1 VVKVWS
7 RRNVVGRARSEP
19 SIAQGF
25 AEIRKLKTEGRSSM
39 FVNFFIQRP
48 VFASVCALLILLAGI
63 AVIPTLPISQF
74 PDLAPPQVGVSS
86 FYTGASA
93 QTVESAVTIPLEQ
106 QINGAEGMKY
116 MTSTSGNDGSSSI
129 TVTFDL
135 SRNPDLATVDIQNR
149 VNTAQGRLPAAV
161 KAVGITTAKTSQN
174 FVFGAAVI
182 SDNNKY
188 STLFMSNY
196 LDIYVKDSL
205 KRIPGVADVIIF
217 GERKYSM
224 RLWLDPG
231 RLAGRSLTAPDV
243 VNALSEQNVE
253 VAAGQV
259 GQQPA
264 NPAQQYQISV
274 RAVGRL
280 SEPEQF
286 DNIILKT
293 NADGTLVR
301 LRDVGR
307 AELGA
312 EDYSSDIQFNGQ
324 DSVGLGV
331 TQLSTANALD
341 VDRLAIAELNRLSK
355 SFPPGMHV
363 KVAFD
368 TTDAVGES
376 IRDVAFTVGSAILL
390 VILVIFVFLGD
401 WRTTLIHF
409 IATPVSLIGTFIF
422 VKLLGFSINTLTLF
436 GITLAT
442 GLVVDDAIV
451 VIENI
456 ERHMAEGEHDSH
468 KAAAAA
474 TAEIT
479 SAVIATS
486 LVLVAVFVPVAFF
499 PGTTGILF
507 RQFALTIAFSIAI
520 SAFNALTLAPVLAA
534 IFLSGPHRKKWWWLQ
549 KFDDAI
555 VVLTRGYRALLHHVL
570 RYKLAMVVLFF
581 AGLGATYLVLR
592 HVPQGF
598 VPDEDQ
604 GYFIV
609 VVQAPAGASLEYT
622 KAIGK
627 QVSGMLSDVTEAEG
641 TFSIAGF
648 SFSGSASNQG
658 LIFVPL
664 KPYSQRKGEEH
675 SATAILN
682 RVRPRL
688 FGISGAIVFATLP
701 PAVQGLGNF
710 GGFQFVVQD
719 QAAHTLEELSSV
731 AHDMIRQAGT
741 RKDLV
746 GLYTPFTANDP
757 QYLVTIDRE
766 KAKSLHVPLSQ
777 ITDTLGVYM
786 GSDYVNDFDFNN
798 RSYRVYI
805 QADKQFRSEAQDMK
819 QFYVRSDSG
828 AMVPLDN
835 LISIT
840 QTTTPQVISHYNL
853 FRSAEIDGSAA
864 PGYSSGQA
872 ITAMD
877 DLAKKMPQGFSYSWT
892 GLSLE
897 ELQAGGT
904 SLILFGLGTVV
915 VYLTLSAQYE
925 SFVLPFIV
933 LLAVPMALLGA
944 LGAQWIRGLQ
954 NDVFCQVGLVMLVGL
969 SSKNAILIVE
979 FSEQLRERG
988 VPLLEAA
995 IQAAAIRLR
1004 PILMTSLAFILGVVP
1019 LVFATGAGE
1028 NGRHSVGTTVF
1039 GGMIMSTFLNLFFIP
1054 VLYLIIEGWRE
1065 HGKKTVEVRA
1075 S

>member
-1 VVKVWS
+1 
-7 RRNVVGRARSEP
+7 
-19 SIAQGF
+19 
-25 AEIRKLKTEGRSSM
+25 M
-39 FVNFFIQRP
+39 FVDFFIRRP
-48 VFASVCALLILLAGI
+48 VFATVCALLIILAGA

-74 PDLAPPQVGVSS
+74 PNLAPPQVGVSS
-86 FYTGASA
+86 VYIGASA

-116 MTSTSGNDGSSSI
+116 LTSTSGNDGSSSI
-129 TVTFDL
+129 TATFDL
-135 SRNPDLATVDIQNR
+135 NRDPDLATVDIQNR

-161 KAVGITTAKTSQN
+161 KAVGITTAKSSQN
-174 FVFGAAVI
+174 FVFGAAVTA
-182 SDNNKY
+182 DNNKY

-196 LDIYVKDSL
+196 LDIYVRDSL

-224 RLWLDPG
+224 RLWLDPV
-231 RLAGRSLTAPDV
+231 RMAGRGLTAPDV

-259 GQQPA
+259 GQQPKEG
-264 NPAQQYQISV
+264 QQYQISV

-280 SEPEQF
+280 SEAGQF

-301 LRDVGR
+301 LKDVGR

-312 EDYSSDIQFNGQ
+312 EDYSNDLQFNGR
-324 DSVGLGV
+324 DAVGIGV

-341 VDRLAIAELNRLSK
+341 VDRRAIAELDRLSK
-355 SFPPGMHV
+355 NFPPGMHY
-363 KVAFD
+363 KLAFD

-376 IRDVAFTVGSAILL
+376 IRDVLSTLGTAIVL
-390 VILVIFVFLGD
+390 VILVIFVFLED
-401 WRTTLIHF
+401 WRSTLIPAVT
-409 IATPVSLIGTFIF
+409 IPVSLIGTFTF
-422 VKLLGFSINTLTLF
+422 VKLLGFSVNTLTLF

-456 ERHMAEGEHDSH
+456 ERHIQEGQRDAH
-468 KAAAAA
+468 KAASEAMGEV
-474 TAEIT
+474 TG
-479 SAVIATS
+479 AVIATS

-507 RQFALTIAFSIAI
+507 RQFALTIAFSITI
-520 SAFNALTLAPVLAA
+520 SAFNALTLTPALSA
-534 IFLSGPHRKKWWWLQ
+534 ILLGREHGKKNWLFRQ
-549 KFDDAI
+549 VDRVISA
-555 VVLTRGYRALLHHVL
+555 TTNGYRSLLHHFL
-570 RYKLAMVVLFF
+570 KYKFAAAVLFF
-581 AGLGATYLVLR
+581 VGLGLTFFVFTR
-592 HVPQGF
+592 VPTGF

-604 GYFIV
+604 GYFIIV
-609 VVQAPAGASLEYT
+609 IQAPSGASLEYT

-627 QVSGMLSDVTEAEG
+627 QVSDLLSDVSEAEG
-641 TFSIAGF
+641 TFSVVGF
-648 SFSGSASNQG
+648 SFAGSASNQG
-658 LIFVPL
+658 IIFVPL
-664 KPYSQRKGEEH
+664 KPYEQRKGEEH
-675 SATAILN
+675 TATAILN

-688 FGISGAIVFATLP
+688 FSISGAIVFATLP
-701 PAVQGLGNF
+701 PAINGLGQF

-719 QAAHTLEELSSV
+719 QGSHPLEELSNT
-731 AHDMIRQAGT
+731 AHDIIRQAGA

-786 GSDYVNDFDFNN
+786 GSAYVNDFDFNN
-798 RSYRVYI
+798 RSYRVYV

-828 AMVPLDN
+828 AMIPLDN
-835 LISIT
+835 LISVT

-872 ITAMD
+872 IAAMD
-877 DLAKKMPQGFSYSWT
+877 ELAKKMPQGFAYSWT

-904 SLILFGLGTVV
+904 SLLLFGLGTLV

-979 FSEQLRERG
+979 FAEQLRQRG
-988 VPLLEAA
+988 LPLLEAA
-995 IQAAAIRLR
+995 VQAASIRLR

-1019 LVFATGAGE
+1019 LVLATGAGE

-1039 GGMIMSTFLNLFFIP
+1039 GGMIMSTVLNLFFIP

-1065 HGKKTVEVRA
+1065 HGKKTA
-1075 S
+1075 SAE

>member
-1 VVKVWS
+1 
-7 RRNVVGRARSEP
+7 
-19 SIAQGF
+19 
-25 AEIRKLKTEGRSSM
+25 M
-39 FVNFFIQRP
+39 FVEFFIRRP
-48 VFASVCALLILLAGI
+48 VFASVCALLIILAGA

-74 PDLAPPQVGVSS
+74 PNLAPPQVGVTS

-116 MTSTSGNDGSSSI
+116 ITSTSGNDGSSTI
-129 TVTFDL
+129 TATFDL
-135 SRNPDLATVDIQNR
+135 NRDPDLATVDIQNR

-161 KAVGITTAKTSQN
+161 KNVGITTAKTSQN
-174 FVFGAAVI
+174 FVFGAAI
-182 SDNNKY
+182 QADANTY
-188 STLFMSNY
+188 STLFLSNY
-196 LDIYVKDSL
+196 LDVYVKDSL
-205 KRIPGVADVIIF
+205 KRIPGVADVLIF

-231 RLAGRSLTAPDV
+231 RLAGRALTAPDV
-243 VNALSEQNVE
+243 VSALSEQNVE
-253 VAAGQV
+253 IAAGQV

-264 NPAQQYQISV
+264 PEGQQYQISV

-280 SEPEQF
+280 SEPSQF
-286 DNIILKT
+286 ENIILKT
-293 NADGTLVR
+293 NSDGTLVR
-301 LRDVGR
+301 LKDVGR

-312 EDYSSDIQFNGQ
+312 EDYGTDLQFDGK
-324 DSVGLGV
+324 DAIGLAV

-341 VDRLAIAELNRLSK
+341 VHRRALAELDRLSK
-355 SFPPGMHV
+355 SFPPGMHY

-368 TTDAVGES
+368 TTDAVSES
-376 IRDVAFTVGSAILL
+376 IRDVVYTVGSAILL
-390 VILVIFVFLGD
+390 VILVIFIFLGD
-401 WRTTLIHF
+401 WRTTMIHF

-456 ERHMAEGEHDSH
+456 ERHIAEGEHDSH

-534 IFLSGPHRKKWWWLQ
+534 IFLSGPHRQKWWWLQ
-549 KFDDAI
+549 KFDDG
-555 VVLTRGYRALLHHVL
+555 VTVLTGWYRRLLGFLL
-570 RYKLAMVVLFF
+570 RYRLAMMLLFA
-581 AGLGATYLVLR
+581 AGLGLTYLVFKT
-592 HVPQGF
+592 VPTGF

-604 GYFIV
+604 GYFIIV
-609 VVQAPAGASLEYT
+609 MQAPSGASLEYT
-622 KAIGK
+622 KGIGR
-627 QVSGMLSDVTEAEG
+627 QVAGMLSDVTEAEG

-648 SFSGSASNQG
+648 GFSGSTSNQG

-664 KPYSQRKGEEH
+664 KPYSERKGEQH
-675 SATAILN
+675 TAAAIVN

-701 PAVQGLGNF
+701 PAIQGLGQF
-710 GGFQFVVQD
+710 GGFQFVIQD
-719 QAAHTLEELSSV
+719 QAAHRLEELASTTQSI
-731 AHDMIRQAGT
+731 IRQGFA
-741 RKDLV
+741 RKDLA
-746 GLYTPFTANDP
+746 GLYSSFTANDP

-786 GSDYVNDFDFNN
+786 GSSYVNDFDFNN
-798 RSYRVYI
+798 RSYRVYV
-805 QADKQFRSEAQDMK
+805 QADKQFRATAQDMK

-835 LISIT
+835 LINVT

-872 ITAMD
+872 IAAMD
-877 DLAKKMPQGFSYSWT
+877 ELAKKMPQGFTYSWT

-897 ELQAGGT
+897 ELQSGAT
-904 SLILFGLGTVV
+904 TAILFGLGVVV

-944 LGAQWIRGLQ
+944 LGAQWLRGLQ

-979 FSEQLRERG
+979 FAEQLRGRG
-988 VPLLEAA
+988 VPLVESA

-1019 LVFATGAGE
+1019 LVVATGAGE

-1065 HGKKTVEVRA
+1065 HGKPPVKRA
-1075 S
+1075 